1 MLVQLAWRNL
11 WRNRRRTFINLLALA
26 LGVMGIVTLQ
36 SYRESAFS
44 QMLESITTQLVGHI
58 QVHGRG
64 YQASPEIGN
73 IVADPVTIE
82 TTLKGA
88 LPGVIPERRVLG
100 AGLVGTEDS
109 AAGAMVMG
117 VQPGH
122 GSFTVVRGAGLSAAT
137 SSAAP
142 AEALLGVDLG
152 AQLGVDVGGEVVLVG
167 QAADGSVANDR
178 YRVVGLADAGT
189 FELNATAVFLRLE
202 DAQSFFGLGDGV
214 HQLVLRL
221 PGDDEDL
228 AAPLASARA
237 ALDLKALEALSWS
250 EMLPELK
257 STIELKRQGQHSI
270 DVIVFLIV
278 GLGVLN
284 TMTMSVFERTREIG
298 VMLALGTRPRRMLA
312 LIVTEALLQGLL
324 GLLAGLAL
332 SAALLYGI
340 GGIDLGGL
348 AAGDVMGIRFPARVE
363 LHVPSS
369 AVLSATLTI
378 LATMFA
384 GGLLPAIRAARL
396 VPVDAMR
403 AR

>member
-167 QAADGSVANDR
+167 
-178 YRVVGLADAGT
+178 
-189 FELNATAVFLRLE
+189 
-202 DAQSFFGLGDGV
+202 
-214 HQLVLRL
+214 
-221 PGDDEDL
+221 
-228 AAPLASARA
+228 
-237 ALDLKALEALSWS
+237 
-250 EMLPELK
+250 
-257 STIELKRQGQHSI
+257 
-270 DVIVFLIV
+270 
-278 GLGVLN
+278 
-284 TMTMSVFERTREIG
+284 
-298 VMLALGTRPRRMLA
+298 
-312 LIVTEALLQGLL
+312 
-324 GLLAGLAL
+324 
-332 SAALLYGI
+332 
-340 GGIDLGGL
+340 
-348 AAGDVMGIRFPARVE
+348 
-363 LHVPSS
+363 
-369 AVLSATLTI
+369 
-378 LATMFA
+378 
-384 GGLLPAIRAARL
+384 
-396 VPVDAMR
+396 
-403 AR
+403 